1 MQLDRGIDWLAL
13 TDLWVRL
20 ETRYKAEN
28 YDGLG
33 GKSTV
38 YVVDRGSPIALVAS
52 HAVNHFRDRRPKLA
66 DRWTGGL
73 TELLGELLDISV
85 ITATR
90 KTGAWDDWSTRQDE
104 FSNLFPK
111 LARSSKL
118 VVDMHGMSDSYGLDM
133 CIGLGPSPAK
143 TEHQAS
149 ILLEDRLRAFTLRL
163 NDPFPAT
170 APYTITSHLQ
180 LGQVTSCIQLELA
193 SSVRSPIESIST
205 TVPFLKGLATA
216 LYDLN
221 TSLEDSVL

>member
-33 GKSTV
+33 GKSTA
-38 YVVDRGSPIALVAS
+38 YVVDRGSPIVLVAS

-90 KTGAWDDWSTRQDE
+90 KRGRGMTGVR
-104 FSNLFPK
+104 
-111 LARSSKL
+111 AR
-118 VVDMHGMSDSYGLDM
+118 
-133 CIGLGPSPAK
+133 
-143 TEHQAS
+143 
-149 ILLEDRLRAFTLRL
+149 
-163 NDPFPAT
+163 
-170 APYTITSHLQ
+170 
-180 LGQVTSCIQLELA
+180 
-193 SSVRSPIESIST
+193 
-205 TVPFLKGLATA
+205 
-216 LYDLN
+216 
-221 TSLEDSVL
+221 TSLVTCFRSWHDRPS